1 MWKRLLWPEFEVFW
15 FNSVLNK
22 SSEWGVSFR
31 VYIEQLLTVEYENTC
46 YIFYKQLGDILFCL
60 FSTLE
65 VDTCT

>member
-31 VYIEQLLTVEYENTC
+31 DYIQQLLAVEYENTC
-46 YIFYKQLGDILFCL
+46 YIFYEQLGDIFFLLFL
-60 FSTLE
+60 HFRG
-65 VDTCT
+65 

>member
-46 YIFYKQLGDILFCL
+46 YIFYEQF
-60 FSTLE
+60 FSE
-65 VDTCT
+65 ENI